1 MILISFNLNG
11 ENLSKSVDLS
21 LSTRDL
27 LEGVFYSGGK
37 KLVEGANN
45 NPSLVLLNLR
55 PVYSTL
61 VPAFMLNGSSITTV
75 EGLKNTSF
83 YGNLVKVLL
92 ENDFGFCENCFSSNA
107 LLFYYFL
114 KSKVIIRKDILGY
127 YSTLRCY
134 CVDVNTF
141 LDVYLQLEELE
152 RK

>member
-21 LSTRDL
+21 LSARDL
-27 LEGVFYSGGK
+27 LVDVFYSGEK
-37 KLVEGANN
+37 NLIKNINN
-45 NPSLVLLNLR
+45 NFSLVLLNLK
-55 PVYSTL
+55 PVYASL
-61 VPAFMLNGSSITTV
+61 VPAFMLNGSSVMTI

-83 YGNLVKVLL
+83 YNNLVKVLL

-114 KSKVIIRKDILGY
+114 KSKIIIRTDILGY
-127 YSTLRCY
+127 YNTLRCY
-134 CVDVNTF
+134 CIDVNTF
-141 LDVYLQLEELE
+141 LDIYLQLEELE

>member
-11 ENLSKSVDLS
+11 ESLSKSVDLS

-27 LEGVFYSGGK
+27 LVDVFYSGGK
-37 KLVEGANN
+37 KLIKSINN
-45 NPSLVLLNLR
+45 NFSLVLLNLK
-55 PVYSTL
+55 PVYSSL
-61 VPAFMLNGSSITTV
+61 VPAFMLNGSSIMTI

-83 YGNLVKVLL
+83 YNNLVKILL

-114 KSKVIIRKDILGY
+114 KSKIIIRTDILGY
-127 YSTLRCY
+127 YNTLKCY
-134 CVDVNTF
+134 CIDINTF
-141 LDVYLQLEELE
+141 LDIYLRLEELE